1 MRQFPFRVPTREF
14 IWREGGQTVVL
25 VALLFAMLMGF
36 AAMSVDIGRF
46 YAERRF
52 LQNAVD
58 SAALACAVKYAT
70 SGQDAA
76 AAWAAG
82 DNVLQQRNLLHNPLG
97 LAVTYAA
104 RGGETYDNGIVQP
117 TNLNSGILPTIVS
130 SPPKPGLG
138 CRVAITVNVPTYLLK
153 IVSPTLDTI
162 GVTTRG
168 YAKAK
173 SGLLPS
179 VVNRYINPGDTDN
192 IAGNDGNNEF
202 VDVTAAAGFGSA
214 CSAGSNYLPG
224 CTPASMTAPGPIVDL
239 FGQAAKA
246 ANDSSFRGYIGLD
259 VRNFSVANPPGSANL
274 IHDSY
279 NGVAPDATVNTLK
292 AFESAWINQGYPG
305 PDICVVSGAN
315 FLPCAQISVLD
326 GSSSGIFVTN
336 YQQFFNPGDVVM
348 LQLYDGT
355 VKTVPDFTIVPP
367 GLTVPVNG
375 PVNASTVKYSM
386 SPQFSTSGSTICT
399 DLVKDDGS
407 YTGGLGDQTGKNP
420 FNTGALATSTA
431 GSCTGLGT
439 GNLAADPV
447 PSGQTSYSQTWSGM
461 VATGAQQGIYQA
473 FLRGQASA
481 PYSSRVHVFPVKV
494 IVGGQT
500 TEYDLSP
507 STTYTNTAFPP
518 PPTASLP
525 IVVSNG
531 NGSTQWHI
539 GGAVA
544 DGPITVS
551 WESCPKSTDLVP
563 VVLPCYIGAVGT
575 TSTTVLANTTVNVT
589 VNTSGGTDQTTYYGW
604 IRTVGNDNTGHP
616 VVKLLQIQVDV
627 DQHGGG
633 TTNYIDVLGYAAF
646 KLTTVTSNDVY
657 GYAVSGA
664 YLDPNDP
671 NLAIGK
677 KLVLVPWETP

>member
-1 MRQFPFRVPTREF
+1 MREFPFRVPTREF
-14 IWREGGQTVVL
+14 LWREGGQSVVL
-25 VALLFAMLMGF
+25 VALLFAILMGF

-76 AAWAAG
+76 AAWSAG

-117 TNLNSGILPTIVS
+117 INLNSGILPTIVQT
-130 SPPKPGLG
+130 PPSPGLG
-138 CRVAITVNVPTYLLK
+138 CRVAITVNVPTYLIK
-153 IVSPTLDTI
+153 VVSPTLNTI

-202 VDVTAAAGFGSA
+202 VDITAAVGFGSA
-214 CSAGSNYLPG
+214 CSAGSNYVPG
-224 CTPASMTAPGPIVDL
+224 CTPASMTSPGPIVDL

-326 GSSSGIFVTN
+326 GSSSGIFVAN

-367 GLTVPVNG
+367 GLTVPANG
-375 PVNASTVKYSM
+375 PVNSATVKYSM
-386 SPQFSTSGSTICT
+386 SPQFATSGSTICA

-420 FNTGALATSTA
+420 VNTGALATSTS
-431 GSCTGLGT
+431 GSCSGLGT

-447 PSGQTSYSQTWSGM
+447 PSGLTSYSQTWSGM
-461 VATGAQQGIYQA
+461 TATGAAQGIYQA
-473 FLRGQASA
+473 FIRGQASA
-481 PYSSRVHVFPVKV
+481 PYSSRLHVFPVKV

-539 GGAVA
+539 SGAVA

-563 VVLPCYIGAVGT
+563 VTLPCYIGAVGT
-575 TSTTVLANTTVNVT
+575 TSTTVPANTTVNVT
-589 VNTSGGTDQTTYYGW
+589 VNTAGGLDQTSYYGW
-604 IRTVGNDNTGHP
+604 IRTVGNDSASHP
-616 VVKLLQIQVDV
+616 VVKLLQVQVDV

-646 KLTTVTSNDVY
+646 KLTTVTSSV
-657 GYAVSGA
+657 V
-664 YLDPNDP
+664 
-671 NLAIGK
+671 
-677 KLVLVPWETP
+677 